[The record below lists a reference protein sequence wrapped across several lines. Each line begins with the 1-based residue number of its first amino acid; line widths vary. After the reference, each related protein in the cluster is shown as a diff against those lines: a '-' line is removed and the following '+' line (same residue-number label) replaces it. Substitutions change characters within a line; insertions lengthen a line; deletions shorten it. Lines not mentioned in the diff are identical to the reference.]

1 VEVLSAIS
9 EHTRQLLPIQRSVL
23 HENRAALLRRWRLVR
38 AGALEDPRLISRW
51 FPRQR
56 ELLDLLDC
64 LSEEEVET
72 MAHVGHP
79 LFGVSLRCTDFSL
92 DACAAF
98 STSDALERDSVQ
110 ESFLALGSRLDAARC
125 DKTKACSTFNMTAAE
140 ADWLQRFCPLE
151 LHNLARDPSMVLA
164 PIASAEY
171 FMVVATKKLSYTAR
185 TLMAIVSRR
194 QPSLA

>member
-1 VEVLSAIS
+1 MQVLDAIS
-9 EHTRQLLPIQRSVL
+9 EHTRQLLPIQRSVI
-23 HENRAALLRRWRLVR
+23 HENRAALMRRWRLMR
-38 AGALEDPRLISRW
+38 SGALEDPRLVSRW

-64 LSEEEVET
+64 LAEEEVERL
-72 MAHVGHP
+72 AHVGHP
-79 LFGVSLRCTDFSL
+79 LFGLSLRCTEFSL

-98 STSDALERDSVQ
+98 STTDALERDSVQ
-110 ESFLALGSRLDAARC
+110 ESFLALASRLDATRSN
-125 DKTKACSTFNMTAAE
+125 KTKACSLFNMTATE

-171 FMVVATKKLSYTAR
+171 FMVSASKATSYAAR
-185 TLMAIVSRR
+185 TLLATVSRR
-194 QPSLA
+194 QPSFA